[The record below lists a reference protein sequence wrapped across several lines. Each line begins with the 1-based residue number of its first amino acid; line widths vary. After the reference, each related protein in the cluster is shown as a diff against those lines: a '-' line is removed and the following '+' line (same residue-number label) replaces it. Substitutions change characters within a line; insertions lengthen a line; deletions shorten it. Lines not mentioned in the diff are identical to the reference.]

1 MGKIEEER
9 EELVGVDAQINERK
23 LECPLGC
30 RRAGFNCAEV
40 PSKIFVWEEQ
50 IPIAPHLIIHV
61 VLIVEVMLWTR
72 QAEGHVVDIDSRVPA
87 VP

>member
-40 PSKIFVWEEQ
+40 PPKIFVWERTD
-50 IPIAPHLIIHV
+50 PHCSALDNTCRV
-61 VLIVEVMLWTR
+61 DR
-72 QAEGHVVDIDSRVPA
+72 GGHVVDKTS
-87 VP
+87 

>member
-9 EELVGVDAQINERK
+9 EELGGVDAKINERK

-40 PSKIFVWEEQ
+40 PPKIFAWERTD
-50 IPIAPHLIIHV
+50 PHSSALTIHV

-72 QAEGHVVDIDSRVPA
+72 QAEGHVADIDS
-87 VP
+87 